1 MGCFRDISPFRG
13 VNTLTHYIDES
24 SITVFFIGYPGFLR
38 YICKVQP
45 NDERAD
51 ELEQMEAIYG
61 KLSDITKEINGD
73 TERSLSFIQEESK
86 LPNKIL

>member
-1 MGCFRDISPFRG
+1 M
-13 VNTLTHYIDES
+13 
-24 SITVFFIGYPGFLR
+24 R

-73 TERSLSFIQEESK
+73 TERSLGFIQEECQPYEQRYVEK
-86 LPNKIL
+86 NAPNTITYTS